1 MPMLS
6 VIYRLFL
13 CSFLV
18 LLSLPKNAEA
28 VNVAPRISDRE
39 IIESLAQLKEGQKQ
53 LSIRIDDLRAEMKE
67 NVTTLRAEMKENVTT
82 LRAEMKENVSTL
94 RAEMKGNATTL
105 RAEMKAGMDGLRRE
119 MNIQSNQANQRMD
132 RMHTTMLT
140 LFGALVTLIVAL
152 FGYIAWDRRTMMKPF
167 QERLG
172 LLEKEL
178 HQDLDLQ
185 HPEGSRIT
193 RMLHALRELAK
204 QDEKVATILRS
215 FSLL

>member
-1 MPMLS
+1 MSKLS
-6 VIYRLFL
+6 VIYRLV
-13 CSFLV
+13 FLV
-18 LLSLPKNAEA
+18 FFAFLSLPINAES
-28 VNVAPRISDRE
+28 VEIAPRISDRE

-53 LSIRIDDLRAEMKE
+53 LNIRFNDMRTEIKTDI
-67 NVTTLRAEMKENVTT
+67 
-82 LRAEMKENVSTL
+82 
-94 RAEMKGNATTL
+94 
-105 RAEMKAGMDGLRRE
+105 DGLRRE
-119 MNIQSNQANQRMD
+119 VNTQSNQANQRMD

-167 QERLG
+167 QERLES
-172 LLEKEL
+172 LEKEL
-178 HQDLDLQ
+178 HRDLDLQ
-185 HPEGSRIT
+185 HPDGSRIT